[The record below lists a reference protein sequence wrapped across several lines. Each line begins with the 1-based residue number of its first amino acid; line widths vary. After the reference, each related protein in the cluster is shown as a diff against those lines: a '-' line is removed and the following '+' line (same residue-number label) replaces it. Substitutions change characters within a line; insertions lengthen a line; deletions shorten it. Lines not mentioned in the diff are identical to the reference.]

1 MMINTKHVKV
11 EFGRIAHSQYNQ
23 QTEQSTQGV
32 GLGRV
37 EIIKMIQK
45 GNDEST
51 FSGYRK
57 VNYTDRKMKEA
68 YQKINRMLGGD

>member
-23 QTEQSTQGV
+23 QSEQSTQGV

-37 EIIKMIQK
+37 EIIKI
-45 GNDEST
+45 T
-51 FSGYRK
+51 T
-57 VNYTDRKMKEA
+57 VC
-68 YQKINRMLGGD
+68 